1 MQIINKGSLKILIPE
16 NGYELINKNTNI
28 HSDKVYL
35 GKTDSMDNYIEVMK
49 DDFIDSIET
58 LKEQNDIDIKFI
70 IETIDG
76 LIALLEP
83 ILMAIPL
90 TIGESNINPLDRII
104 NFYVEIINRGL
115 KNEDDVPS
123 MLKEFVHNSL
133 NKKNL

>member
-1 MQIINKGSLKILIPE
+1 MKIINKGVLRILLPE
-16 NGYELINKNTNI
+16 NGYELINKNTGI

-35 GKTDSMDNYIEVMK
+35 GKADTMDNYVEIAK
-49 DDFIDSIET
+49 HDFIDSIET

-76 LIALLEP
+76 LITLLEP

-90 TIGESNINPLDRII
+90 AVGESNINPLDRIV

-115 KNEDDVPS
+115 KKEDDVPS
-123 MLKEFVHNSL
+123 ILKEFVHNSL

>member
-90 TIGESNINPLDRII
+90 TIGESNINPLDRIV

>member
-1 MQIINKGSLKILIPE
+1 MQIINKGNLKILIPE

-49 DDFIDSIET
+49 ADFIDSIET
-58 LKEQNDIDIKFI
+58 LKEQNDVDIKFI

-90 TIGESNINPLDRII
+90 AIGESNINPLDKII
-104 NFYVEIINRGL
+104 DFYVEIINRGL

-123 MLKEFVHNSL
+123 ILKEFVYNSL

>member
-1 MQIINKGSLKILIPE
+1 MKIINKGVLRILLPE
-16 NGYELINKNTNI
+16 NGYELINKNTGI

-35 GKTDSMDNYIEVMK
+35 GKADTMDNYVEIAK
-49 DDFIDSIET
+49 HDFIDSIET

-76 LIALLEP
+76 LITLLEP
-83 ILMAIPL
+83 ILMTIPL
-90 TIGESNINPLDRII
+90 AVGESNINPLDKII
-104 NFYVEIINRGL
+104 DFYVEIINRGL

-123 MLKEFVHNSL
+123 ILKEFVHNNL

>member
-115 KNEDDVPS
+115 KNGDDVPS